1 MTALSPPFGATARA
15 MGLAWYRSE
24 DYQRIREISDDEMQ
38 PTFEAFEEKMR
49 MWLPKIEAE
58 LPPGVII
65 EKVIVNPDDL
75 LIFAKKFHS
84 GKINTKVRSAFAA
97 AAIMKKYSGTH
108 WVMV

>member
-58 LPPGVII
+58 LPQHSSSLAISSRQRNIEII
-65 EKVIVNPDDL
+65 CSILHGRLEMPK
-75 LIFAKKFHS
+75 S
-84 GKINTKVRSAFAA
+84 Q
-97 AAIMKKYSGTH
+97 
-108 WVMV
+108 